1 MSRPSAREVER
12 PRIRPVRLLVA
23 WVLSAAALLFA
34 AWVMP
39 GVHIEGFGGALVAA
53 ALIALLNAILPPLLA
68 ALRLPFTLVAG
79 ILLVLVLDAAM
90 FVLVSDIVPE
100 ALTVDSWWAALG
112 AAFVASVASVILD
125 PLFRTN
131 DDEAYMIRVT
141 QRIARRSGE
150 QVVTDEPGI
159 VFLEIDGL
167 ALPVLRRAMR
177 DGNAP
182 VMARWLAEG
191 GYELT
196 QWETDLSSQTGAS
209 QAGILLGSNAD
220 IPAFRWI
227 EKESG
232 RTMTC
237 SKPDDCAEIE
247 SRHSTGVG
255 LLRDGGASRGN
266 LLSGEADHLI
276 LTVSRLS
283 EEKRSNP
290 GYRAFFANGFNVTR
304 VLVLFFYEVILEWTA
319 AIRSSRRDVRP
330 RGHRGGFYPFMRAA
344 MCVIVRDLIVYGVIS
359 DLMRGRPA
367 VYATFSSYDEV
378 AHHSGLERS
387 DTLEALRKLDQQ
399 FGRIERARRYAP
411 RPYEIV
417 VLSDHGQTQGATFK
431 QRNGYTLGDL
441 VDRSLSR
448 GSASELAGGDETNAM
463 VGHAVKEAA
472 GTTADAGDAGEA
484 VPRDDVAVLGSG
496 NLGLVYLL
504 EEPRRLSLEEID
516 ERHPLLIP
524 ALRNHPHVGVIMGR
538 SETHGPVALG
548 ARGVHYL
555 ADGRIDGDDPLAS
568 FSPGAADHL
577 RRTDAFPHVPDI
589 LVNSFY
595 DPVLDEGCA
604 FEELISFHGGLGGP
618 QTEPFILH
626 PAALPVPDEPIVGA
640 AAVHALLLGWRQSL
654 QGGGAPEPVPASAD
668 AP

>member
-1 MSRPSAREVER
+1 VSSASPREVRR
-12 PRIRPVRLLVA
+12 PRIRPIRLLVA

-39 GVHIEGFGGALVAA
+39 GVDIQGFGGALVAA
-53 ALIALLNAILPPLLA
+53 ALIAILNAILPPILA
-68 ALRLPFTLVAG
+68 ALRLPFTLVLG
-79 ILLVLVLDAAM
+79 LLLVLVLDAAM
-90 FVLVSDIVPE
+90 FVLVSEIVPE

-112 AAFVASVASVILD
+112 AAFVASIASVVID

-131 DDEAYMIRVT
+131 DDEAYMLRVT

-150 QVVTDEPGI
+150 QVVTDVPGI

-196 QWETDLSSQTGAS
+196 EWETDLSSQTGAS
-209 QAGILLGSNAD
+209 QAGILLGSNED
-220 IPAFRWI
+220 ISAFRWI

-237 SKPDDCAEIE
+237 SRPEDCAEIE
-247 SRHSTGVG
+247 ARRSTGVG

-304 VLVLFFYEVILEWTA
+304 VLVLFFYEVILEWAA

-330 RGHRGGFYPFMRAA
+330 RGHRGGAYPFMRAA
-344 MCVIVRDLIVYGVIS
+344 MCVIVRDLIVFGVIS

-367 VYATFSSYDEV
+367 IYATFSSYDEV

-399 FGRIERARRYAP
+399 FGRIERARRYAA

-417 VLSDHGQTQGATFK
+417 VLSDHGQTQGATFL
-431 QRNGYTLGDL
+431 QRNGYGLADL
-441 VDRSLSR
+441 VERSLSS
-448 GSASELAGGDETNAM
+448 GTAAAVGAGDETNAM
-463 VGHAVKEAA
+463 VGHAVKEATGA
-472 GTTADAGDAGEA
+472 SAGDGGESKS

-504 EEPRRLSLEEID
+504 EEPRRLTLEEIE
-516 ERHPLLIP
+516 ERHPLLIA
-524 ALRNHPHVGVIMGR
+524 ALREHPHVGFVLVR
-538 SETHGPVALG
+538 SDMHGPVALG

-555 ADGRIDGDDPLAS
+555 ADGRVDGEDPLAN
-568 FSPGAADHL
+568 FSPNAAEHL

-595 DPVLDEGCA
+595 DPLLDEGCA

-618 QTEPFILH
+618 QTQAFILH
-626 PAALPVPDEPIVGA
+626 PATLRVPDGPIVGA
-640 AAVHALLLGWRQSL
+640 AAVHALLSGWRETL
-654 QGGGAPEPVPASAD
+654 QVGRPLEAEPAVAD
-668 AP
+668 AT